1 MRPFLLWG
9 MSARVEWRG
18 ANAVPPA
25 YRPTFY
31 RCKRLTH
38 LPQGPARVFWRSV
51 YRSDLSKEGTWSR
64 KQEVPA
70 LDEIFDNPGLTPLMN
85 LPRRVRFKDF
95 INYSDEKAIFVGLN
109 FAIVSLFFSPWR
121 SSNIMFISWSLL
133 VMNISQKSVVYP
145 GVDILCLPFFKT
157 NCLLHQDKLSI
168 ILRRVW
174 RSRRRCQ
181 DNGLERGLAGNPYHL
196 LPWSSLP
203 HNPLPNSAEKISSS

>member
-109 FAIVSLFFSPWR
+109 FAIVSLFFQ
-121 SSNIMFISWSLL
+121 SLAQFKHYVYQLEFVGDEHVL
-133 VMNISQKSVVYP
+133 VW
-145 GVDILCLPFFKT
+145 PFSLMDATLKDF
-157 NCLLHQDKLSI
+157 L
-168 ILRRVW
+168 ILRPT
-174 RSRRRCQ
+174 
-181 DNGLERGLAGNPYHL
+181 GHL
-196 LPWSSLP
+196 KSCHSSW
-203 HNPLPNSAEKISSS
+203 

>member
-51 YRSDLSKEGTWSR
+51 YRSDLSKEATWSR

-133 VMNISQKSVVYP
+133 VMNMSLFGHFPWWMLLSRIFSFLGLPVFLNLIIWVGKVIKCHLNFKWIKSTELEHFENLKR
-145 GVDILCLPFFKT
+145 GVLKQHPRDELM
-157 NCLLHQDKLSI
+157 
-168 ILRRVW
+168 R
-174 RSRRRCQ
+174 
-181 DNGLERGLAGNPYHL
+181 
-196 LPWSSLP
+196 
-203 HNPLPNSAEKISSS
+203 

>member
-1 MRPFLLWG
+1 MKSVLRKKNSKTELNQSFFNEFSNWSVTCGLPVSMRPFLLWG

-51 YRSDLSKEGTWSR
+51 YRSDLSKEATWSR

-133 VMNISQKSVVYP
+133 VINMSLFGHFGCYSQGFS
-145 GVDILCLPFFKT
+145 
-157 NCLLHQDKLSI
+157 HS
-168 ILRRVW
+168 
-174 RSRRRCQ
+174 
-181 DNGLERGLAGNPYHL
+181 
-196 LPWSSLP
+196 
-203 HNPLPNSAEKISSS
+203 